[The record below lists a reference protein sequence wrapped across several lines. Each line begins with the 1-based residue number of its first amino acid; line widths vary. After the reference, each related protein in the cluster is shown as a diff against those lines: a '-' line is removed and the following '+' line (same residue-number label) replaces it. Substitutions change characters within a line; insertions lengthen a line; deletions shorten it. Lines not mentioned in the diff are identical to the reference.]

1 MSRWGSKERVCMAEG
16 GIIVL
21 AAVAVA
27 FLAFS
32 AMLFWMTRTDGE

>member
-1 MSRWGSKERVCMAEG
+1 MAEG

-27 FLAFS
+27 FSAFS
-32 AMLFWMTRTDGE
+32 LMLLWIARADGE